1 MFTVTFFCNHWVSL
15 STLRVFL
22 VSALYY
28 AYNTLK
34 VMRFLNSAKPTTLH
48 HHPLPP
54 LLITVLDGVGWWW
67 VLAGFSYA
75 LKIIESIVKAMT

>member
-1 MFTVTFFCNHWVSL
+1 MLAVTFFCNHWVSL

-34 VMRFLNSAKPTTLH
+34 VMRFLNSANTFHPPSPSTTTLIH
-48 HHPLPP
+48 HRC
-54 LLITVLDGVGWWW
+54 GWCWL
-67 VLAGFSYA
+67 VV
-75 LKIIESIVKAMT
+75 ESIAKNLLLRP